1 MPSMHG
7 SAIVVRFTKIFTP
20 YQLKE
25 DPSRHNEFEIMISP
39 DMISP
44 SIRLDVDQNSLPAW
58 PPI

>member
-7 SAIVVRFTKIFTP
+7 SVIAVRFTTP
-20 YQLKE
+20 YQLKD

-44 SIRLDVDQNSLPAW
+44 SIRLDVGQNSLPAW